1 MMKQQLPNPRRRG
14 IETLI
19 HIIVWGIVIGFP
31 FLMMTRSGFNISLAD
46 YLRHGSSSTLS
57 FFLVFYI
64 NYCLLIPRYLFEGR
78 IRQYL
83 LLNTLL
89 IICITTGA
97 HLWQEYTFQ
106 NHMRGDDDGQHMGP
120 PKWIFI
126 LRDVSTMI
134 LTAGLSAAIKLSRR
148 WAQMDAARREA
159 EKSRTEAELK
169 NLRNQLNPHFLL
181 NTLNNIYAL
190 IAFDADKAQTAVQE
204 LSRLLRHVLYDN
216 QQNFVTLDKEMDFIR
231 NYIELMRIR
240 LSANVRVETKID
252 VRPDSRTEIAP
263 LIFISLIENAFKHG
277 ISPTEP
283 SFIRIHF
290 SESPGEIHCEITNS
304 YHPKSVA
311 DKSGSGIGLEQVRK
325 RLELTY
331 PDRYDW
337 QQGVSEDNAGAGI
350 DHLRKFQSV
359 QFGHLDVEEKQVD
372 VLLGQLLD
380 GLYGTGVFTDQLQ
393 KRGLVDVAFQQ
404 PQGEGLVVYNGALQ
418 IHIFIIKIDLY
429 SFMSS
434 LTPCCQS

>member
-19 HIIVWGIVIGFP
+19 HIIGWGIVFGFP
-31 FLMMTRSGFNISLAD
+31 FLMMTRSGFNITWMD
-46 YLRHGSSSTLS
+46 YLRHGSVIPLS
-57 FFLVFYI
+57 FLIVFYV
-64 NYCLLIPRYLFEGR
+64 NYCFLIPRYLFEGR
-78 IRQYL
+78 IKQYL
-83 LLNTLL
+83 LLNALL
-89 IICITTGA
+89 IICITAGA
-97 HLWQEYTFQ
+97 HIWQEYMFQ
-106 NHMRGDDDGQHMGP
+106 AHVHGDKGGKRMGP

-126 LRDVSTMI
+126 LRDAFSMI
-134 LTAGLSAAIKLSRR
+134 LTVGLSAAIKMSGR
-148 WAQMDAARREA
+148 WVQMDAARREA

-240 LSANVRVETKID
+240 LSSNVTVETKID

-290 SESPGEIHCEITNS
+290 SESPGEIRCKITNS
-304 YHPKSVA
+304 YHPKSMA

-331 PDRYDW
+331 PGHYNW
-337 QQGVSEDNAGAGI
+337 QQGVSEDM
-350 DHLRKFQSV
+350 KEYKSV
-359 QFGHLDVEEKQVD
+359 L
-372 VLLGQLLD
+372 
-380 GLYGTGVFTDQLQ
+380 
-393 KRGLVDVAFQQ
+393 
-404 PQGEGLVVYNGALQ
+404 
-418 IHIFIIKIDLY
+418 IIKV
-429 SFMSS
+429 
-434 LTPCCQS
+434 

>member
-134 LTAGLSAAIKLSRR
+134 LTAGLSAAIKLSR
-148 WAQMDAARREA
+148 
-159 EKSRTEAELK
+159 
-169 NLRNQLNPHFLL
+169 LL

-337 QQGVSEDNAGAGI
+337 QQGVSEDMKEYKSI
-350 DHLRKFQSV
+350 L
-359 QFGHLDVEEKQVD
+359 
-372 VLLGQLLD
+372 
-380 GLYGTGVFTDQLQ
+380 
-393 KRGLVDVAFQQ
+393 
-404 PQGEGLVVYNGALQ
+404 
-418 IHIFIIKIDLY
+418 IIKI
-429 SFMSS
+429 
-434 LTPCCQS
+434 

>member
-1 MMKQQLPNPRRRG
+1 MKQLPNSRSRLV
-14 IETLI
+14 EVLI
-19 HIIVWGIVIGFP
+19 HVIGWGIVFGFP
-31 FLMMTRSGFNISLAD
+31 FLMMTRSGFTITWMD
-46 YLRHGSSSTLS
+46 YLRHGSIIPLS
-57 FFLVFYI
+57 FLIVFYVNYCFLV
-64 NYCLLIPRYLFEGR
+64 PRYLFEGR

-83 LLNTLL
+83 LLNALL
-89 IICITTGA
+89 ILCVAAGA
-97 HLWQEYTFQ
+97 HLWQEYAFQ
-106 NHMRGDDDGQHMGP
+106 TYAKGSGDKGGRHMGP

-126 LRDVSTMI
+126 LRDVFSMV
-134 LTAGLSAAIKLSRR
+134 LTVGLSAAIKMSGR
-148 WAQMDAARREA
+148 WVQMDAARREA

-190 IAFDADKAQTAVQE
+190 IAFDSEKAQAAVQE

-216 QQNFVTLDKEMDFIR
+216 QQSFVTLDKEMDFIR

-331 PDRYDW
+331 PGHYDW
-337 QQGVSEDNAGAGI
+337 QQGVSEDMKEYKSI
-350 DHLRKFQSV
+350 L
-359 QFGHLDVEEKQVD
+359 
-372 VLLGQLLD
+372 
-380 GLYGTGVFTDQLQ
+380 
-393 KRGLVDVAFQQ
+393 
-404 PQGEGLVVYNGALQ
+404 
-418 IHIFIIKIDLY
+418 IIKI
-429 SFMSS
+429 
-434 LTPCCQS
+434 

>member
-169 NLRNQLNPHFLL
+169 N
-181 NTLNNIYAL
+181 IYAL

-283 SFIRIHF
+283 SFIHIHF
-290 SESPGEIHCEITNS
+290 SESPGRVCCEITNS
-304 YHPKSVA
+304 YHPKSQT

-331 PDRYDW
+331 PGQYEW
-337 QQGVSEDNAGAGI
+337 TQGVSD
-350 DHLRKFQSV
+350 
-359 QFGHLDVEEKQVD
+359 
-372 VLLGQLLD
+372 D
-380 GLYGTGVFTDQLQ
+380 GKEYKSIL
-393 KRGLVDVAFQQ
+393 
-404 PQGEGLVVYNGALQ
+404 
-418 IHIFIIKIDLY
+418 
-429 SFMSS
+429 S
-434 LTPCCQS
+434 LFNIQHYESNLCHSR

>member
-240 LSANVRVETKID
+240 YTDAVNISVESPGNLPEQLSI
-252 VRPDSRTEIAP
+252 PP
-263 LIFISLIENAFKHG
+263 LLLIVFVENAFKHG
-277 ISPTEP
+277 VSYNHP
-283 SFIRIHF
+283 SFIRLKIEYADGQVT
-290 SESPGEIHCEITNS
+290 STLTNS
-304 YHPKSVA
+304 RHAAQSSKHPA
-311 DKSGSGIGLEQVRK
+311 GIGLENVRK
-325 RLELTY
+325 RLELIY
-331 PDRYDW
+331 
-337 QQGVSEDNAGAGI
+337 GAKNYSLEI
-350 DHLRKFQSV
+350 RE
-359 QFGHLDVEEKQVD
+359 EEKTYTV
-372 VLLGQLLD
+372 
-380 GLYGTGVFTDQLQ
+380 
-393 KRGLVDVAFQQ
+393 KLVIPTLNA
-404 PQGEGLVVYNGALQ
+404 
-418 IHIFIIKIDLY
+418 
-429 SFMSS
+429 
-434 LTPCCQS
+434 

>member
-1 MMKQQLPNPRRRG
+1 
-14 IETLI
+14 
-19 HIIVWGIVIGFP
+19 
-31 FLMMTRSGFNISLAD
+31 
-46 YLRHGSSSTLS
+46 
-57 FFLVFYI
+57 
-64 NYCLLIPRYLFEGR
+64 
-78 IRQYL
+78 
-83 LLNTLL
+83 
-89 IICITTGA
+89 
-97 HLWQEYTFQ
+97 
-106 NHMRGDDDGQHMGP
+106 
-120 PKWIFI
+120 
-126 LRDVSTMI
+126 MI
-134 LTAGLSAAIKLSRR
+134 LTAGPSAAIKAEPPLGADRRRPPRSR
-148 WAQMDAARREA
+148 EN
-159 EKSRTEAELK
+159 RTEAELK
-169 NLRNQLNPHFLL
+169 NLRNQLNLHFLL

-240 LSANVRVETKID
+240 LSANVHVETKID

-337 QQGVSEDNAGAGI
+337 QQGVSEDMKEYKSI
-350 DHLRKFQSV
+350 L
-359 QFGHLDVEEKQVD
+359 
-372 VLLGQLLD
+372 
-380 GLYGTGVFTDQLQ
+380 
-393 KRGLVDVAFQQ
+393 
-404 PQGEGLVVYNGALQ
+404 
-418 IHIFIIKIDLY
+418 IIKI
-429 SFMSS
+429 
-434 LTPCCQS
+434 